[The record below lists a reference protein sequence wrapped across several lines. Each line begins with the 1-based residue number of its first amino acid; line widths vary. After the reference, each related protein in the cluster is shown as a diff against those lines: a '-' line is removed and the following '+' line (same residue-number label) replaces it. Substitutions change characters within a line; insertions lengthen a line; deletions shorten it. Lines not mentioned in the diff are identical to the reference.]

1 MLIELDW
8 CDVVLVVV
16 PVVQNVVIFHM
27 MVMVVS
33 AMLMDVVVWLRSM
46 REQMLLRSV
55 PGLIR
60 GLILFQTDVIRSNVR
75 ASLNIIRLR
84 HLAIVSL
91 ESMVDG
97 VLMEGNWC
105 NVMLIIE
112 LMVKY
117 FSLVVVIRQLVP
129 VEVFLEVS

>member
-8 CDVVLVVV
+8 CDVVLVVI

-33 AMLMDVVVWLRSM
+33 AMLVDVVVWLRSM

-60 GLILFQTDVIRSNVR
+60 GLILFQTDIIRSNVR

-91 ESMVDG
+91 GSMVDG

-117 FSLVVVIRQLVP
+117 FSFVVVIRQLVP
-129 VEVFLEVS
+129 VEIFLEVS

>member
-16 PVVQNVVIFHM
+16 PVVQNVVIFYM

-33 AMLMDVVVWLRSM
+33 AMLVDVVVWLRSM